1 MLGYFGID
9 REKTTV
15 TTELMAGITTFLSVS
30 YILAVNPAI
39 LKVAGMPVAA
49 VFVATGLA
57 AGIST
62 IILSLFART
71 PFAVA
76 PGMGINSIV
85 AYTLCVV
92 MDFHWREALAITLLS
107 GLLNVVLFVSPLRK
121 TLVKSIPNYLKYANS
136 AGIGLFISYVGIKNT
151 GLIIYT
157 SQPGAYS
164 VTAGGVVIGDSFSIP
179 SLVDSLSYSHL
190 VAVFGLLVTLYL
202 LGLEKKTVERYAAF
216 LIGIIAATFIGIP
229 LSVTDLTKADLFDLT
244 IVFEARH
251 VLFSCFGD
259 PGLLSLF
266 AQPGRLILA
275 ITMCFV
281 LFFTF
286 ALDSVTTIVG
296 SGRTYHN
303 PIFDEKDL
311 EDFYHKK
318 GMGSKPDRTLVANS
332 AAGVV
337 SAVVGTSPCT
347 AYVESVIG
355 MAAGGRTGLT
365 SLVIGILFLA
375 CLPFI
380 GFVQIIPLEAVA
392 PALIISGIYLLVM
405 VMKIS
410 WQNLDEAIPAG
421 LTILVI
427 PATYNV
433 LNGIAVGL
441 VSHVVM
447 QFANGKWRSLHPF
460 LYVIVA
466 ALACVFALNAIFAV

>member
-1 MLGYFGID
+1 MRGYFGID
-9 REKTTV
+9 RETTTV

-39 LKVAGMPVAA
+39 LKVAGMPVEA

-57 AGIST
+57 AGVST
-62 IILSLFART
+62 IILALFART
-71 PFAVA
+71 PFAIA
-76 PGMGINSIV
+76 PGMGVNSLV
-85 AYTLCVV
+85 AYTLCVA
-92 MDFHWREALAITLLS
+92 MGFYWREALAVTFVS
-107 GLLNVVLFVSPLRK
+107 GVLNVLLFVSPLRK
-121 TLVKSIPNYLKYANS
+121 TLVKSIPGYLKYANS
-136 AGIGLFISYVGIKNT
+136 VGIGLFISYVGIKNT
-151 GLIIYT
+151 GIIMYT
-157 SQPGAYS
+157 NQPDTYI
-164 VTAGGVVIGDSFSIP
+164 VTAGGVVIGNSFSIP

-190 VAVFGLLVTLYL
+190 VAAFGLVVTLYL
-202 LGLEKKTVERYAAF
+202 LGLEKKTGERYTAF

-229 LSVTDLTKADLFDLT
+229 LSVTDLTEAEIFDLS
-244 IVFEARH
+244 IIFEARQ

-266 AQPGRLILA
+266 SLPGRFILA
-275 ITMCFV
+275 VTMCLV
-281 LFFTF
+281 LFLTT

-303 PIFDEKDL
+303 PIFDEKDMA
-311 EDFYHKK
+311 DFYQKK
-318 GMGSKPDRTLVANS
+318 GMGSKLDKTLVANS
-332 AAGVV
+332 AASVV
-337 SAVVGTSPCT
+337 SAVVGISPCT
-347 AYVESVIG
+347 VYVESVIG

-365 SLVIGILFLA
+365 ALVIGILFLA

-392 PALIISGIYLLVM
+392 PALIISGIYLLVL

-433 LNGIAVGL
+433 LNSIAVGL
-441 VSHVVM
+441 VSHMVM
-447 QFANGKWRSLHPF
+447 QFATGKWRSMHPF
-460 LYVIVA
+460 IYVIVA
-466 ALACVFALNAIFAV
+466 ALACVFVLNAV